1 MSVPSLADQ
10 ITQVDALMTRILAN
24 SNGNND
30 RHGNGVGNGDLL
42 ANGNG
47 CAENGDN
54 DNGNGDASFDVENV
68 DLSNVELTRG
78 ILIEQN
84 RVLAELR

>member
-30 RHGNGVGNGDLL
+30 RHGNGDIL

-78 ILIEQN
+78 ILLEQN
-84 RVLAELR
+84 RVLAKLR